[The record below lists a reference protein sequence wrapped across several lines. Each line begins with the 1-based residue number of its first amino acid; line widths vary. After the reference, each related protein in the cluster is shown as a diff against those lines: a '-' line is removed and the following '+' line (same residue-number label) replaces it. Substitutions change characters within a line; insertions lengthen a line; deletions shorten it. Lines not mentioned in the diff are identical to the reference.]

1 MGGLLGFLFKI
12 VPTLFGSSSN
22 GKGIVNS
29 IADVID
35 RFVPSAKTRQENNE
49 SDKKATA
56 ESQDDARAMKFKSHD
71 SWFDIFVDGVNRL
84 IRPVITIGV
93 ISIIFGWV
101 EQPDLDNIHPV
112 ILEVTLI
119 VISFWFGGRFVVKDL
134 MPAIDKWQERNSK
147 RKAKEAEDKA
157 YESEVLSDYPTTTII
172 NDDDDD
178 DDDMNGG

>member
-1 MGGLLGFLFKI
+1 MGSLIGFLFKV

-29 IADVID
+29 ISNIVD
-35 RFVPSAKTRQENNE
+35 RFVPSAKTRQENSE
-49 SDKKATA
+49 QDKKAIA
-56 ESQDDARAMKFKSHD
+56 ESQDNARSMEFKSHD
-71 SWFDIFVDGVNRL
+71 SWFDIFVDGINRL

-101 EQPDLDNIHPV
+101 EQPDLNNIHPV
-112 ILEVTLI
+112 ILEVALI

-147 RKAKEAEDKA
+147 RNAQKLKDEE
-157 YESEVLSDYPTTTII
+157 YENEVLSDYLTI
-172 NDDDDD
+172 DDDDL
-178 DDDMNGG
+178 NGG